1 MSTPKGATMATCE
14 GCGKM
19 DFISKFRRSKR
30 FCSTACSKK
39 YIINSANICLCSL
52 ILNVFVYFWNRATI
66 NASPA
71 VGPVLPNQQQ
81 QETVSTTTCVNG
93 QGVKPAA
100 GIGGG
105 GLLTTAT
112 STTHSPAA
120 ASTTVEANN
129 KLAPPTAVTIP
140 QGTTPPTSF
149 APTGDKED
157 SSLDA
162 ELCALAAQ
170 QLRSPTASLSQT
182 PTQQLKPETKT
193 NPAKWSVSYLSLKDQ
208 DLLIINT

>member
-1 MSTPKGATMATCE
+1 VEKWISFPSFVVQSAFVPQPARKSTPLTRQTFAF
-14 GCGKM
+14 
-19 DFISKFRRSKR
+19 D
-30 FCSTACSKK
+30 
-39 YIINSANICLCSL
+39 SL
-52 ILNVFVYFWNRATI
+52 ILTVFVYFWNRPTI

-71 VGPVLPNQQQ
+71 VGPVLPNQQQQ

-100 GIGGG
+100 GGGS

-120 ASTTVEANN
+120 ASTTVETNN
-129 KLAPPTAVTIP
+129 KLDAPTAVTIP

-149 APTGDKED
+149 APSGDKED

-170 QLRSPTASLSQT
+170 QMRSPVASLSQT
-182 PTQQLKPETKT
+182 PTQQLKPEPKT
-193 NPAKWSVSYLSLKDQ
+193 NPAKWSVSYL
-208 DLLIINT
+208 LLRPRFN

>member
-1 MSTPKGATMATCE
+1 MEKWTSFLNSVVQNAFVPQPARKSTSLTQQTFAF
-14 GCGKM
+14 
-19 DFISKFRRSKR
+19 D
-30 FCSTACSKK
+30 
-39 YIINSANICLCSL
+39 SL

-193 NPAKWSVSYLSLKDQ
+193 NPAKWSVSYLLLKDQ